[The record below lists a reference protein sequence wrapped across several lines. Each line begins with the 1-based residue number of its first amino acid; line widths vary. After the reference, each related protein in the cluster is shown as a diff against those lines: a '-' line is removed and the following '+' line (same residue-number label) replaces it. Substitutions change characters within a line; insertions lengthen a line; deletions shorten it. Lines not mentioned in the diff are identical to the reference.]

1 MIEELERLV
10 KQINDQAL
18 RDKVLEFVRRPS
30 FKFGDIESDFSI
42 SESPA
47 SVFRHHSY
55 KHGLLEHTVSV
66 TMLGITLCDILEKVY
81 GAKANRDIV
90 IAGCVLHDLM
100 KGPLYEETEDG
111 GYTVSKLGSTIDHI
125 SLMVSELNRRGF
137 PIEVIHAVAAHHAEF
152 NVLHPTTLEALIVH
166 IADIADSRLNGK
178 ILEAARHLVKEAMGE
193 SVKSLNLKDSLELL
207 RIASKESLS
216 SVKKYVEEN
225 ILRRTSSRR
234 TSFP

>member
-10 KQINDQAL
+10 KQISDPAL
-18 RDKVLEFVRRPS
+18 RGKVLEFIRNPS
-30 FKFGDIESDFSI
+30 FKLGDLQRDFSI

-55 KHGLLEHTVSV
+55 RHGLLEHTISV
-66 TMLGITLCDILEKVY
+66 TVLGITLCEVLEKVY
-81 GAKANRDIV
+81 GVKADRDVV

-100 KGPLYEETEDG
+100 KAPLYEETEDG
-111 GYTVSKLGSTIDHI
+111 CYTVSRLGEKIDHI

-166 IADIADSRLNGK
+166 VADIADSRLNGK
-178 ILEAARHLVKEAMGE
+178 ILEAARRLIKEAMGE
-193 SVKSLNLKDSLELL
+193 GVKSINLKDSLELL
-207 RIASKESLS
+207 KIASREGLS

-225 ILRRTSSRR
+225 ILSADE
-234 TSFP
+234 

>member
-10 KQINDQAL
+10 KQISDPAL
-18 RDKVLEFVRRPS
+18 RGKVLEFIRNPS
-30 FKFGDIESDFSI
+30 FKLGDLQRDFSI

-55 KHGLLEHTVSV
+55 RHGLLEHTISV
-66 TMLGITLCDILEKVY
+66 TVLGITLCEVLEKVY
-81 GAKANRDIV
+81 GVKADRDVV

-100 KGPLYEETEDG
+100 KAPLYEETEDG
-111 GYTVSKLGSTIDHI
+111 CYTVSRLGEKIDHI

-166 IADIADSRLNGK
+166 VADIADSRLNGK
-178 ILEAARHLVKEAMGE
+178 ILDAARRLIKEAMGE
-193 SVKSLNLKDSLELL
+193 GVKSINLKDSLELL
-207 RIASKESLS
+207 KIASREGLS

-225 ILRRTSSRR
+225 ILSADE
-234 TSFP
+234 

>member
-10 KQINDQAL
+10 KQISDPAL
-18 RDKVLEFVRRPS
+18 RGKVLEFIRNPS
-30 FKFGDIESDFSI
+30 FKLGDLQRDFSI

-55 KHGLLEHTVSV
+55 RHGLLEHTISV
-66 TMLGITLCDILEKVY
+66 TILGITLCEVLEKVY
-81 GAKANRDIV
+81 GVKADRDVV

-100 KGPLYEETEDG
+100 KAPLYEETEDG
-111 GYTVSKLGSTIDHI
+111 CYTVSRLGEKIDHI

-166 IADIADSRLNGK
+166 VADIADSRLNGK
-178 ILEAARHLVKEAMGE
+178 ILDAARRLIKEAMGE
-193 SVKSLNLKDSLELL
+193 GVKSINLKDSLELL
-207 RIASKESLS
+207 KIASREGLS

-225 ILRRTSSRR
+225 ILSADE
-234 TSFP
+234 

>member
-10 KQINDQAL
+10 KQISDPAL
-18 RDKVLEFVRRPS
+18 RGKVLEFIRSPS
-30 FKFGDIESDFSI
+30 FKLGDLQRDFSI

-55 KHGLLEHTVSV
+55 RHGLLEHTISV
-66 TMLGITLCDILEKVY
+66 TILGITLCEVLEKVY
-81 GAKANRDIV
+81 GAKADRDVV

-100 KGPLYEETEDG
+100 KAPLYEETEDG
-111 GYTVSKLGSTIDHI
+111 CYTVSRLGEKIDHI

-166 IADIADSRLNGK
+166 VADIADSRLNGK
-178 ILEAARHLVKEAMGE
+178 ILEAARRLIKEAMGE
-193 SVKSLNLKDSLELL
+193 GVKSINLKDSLELL
-207 RIASKESLS
+207 KIASREGLS

-225 ILRRTSSRR
+225 ILSADE
-234 TSFP
+234 

>member
-10 KQINDQAL
+10 KQISDPAL
-18 RDKVLEFVRRPS
+18 RGKVLEFIRKPS
-30 FKFGDIESDFSI
+30 FKLGDLQRDFSI

-55 KHGLLEHTVSV
+55 RHGLLEHTISV
-66 TMLGITLCDILEKVY
+66 TVLGITLCEVLEKVY
-81 GAKANRDIV
+81 GVKADRDVV

-100 KGPLYEETEDG
+100 KAPLYEETEDG
-111 GYTVSKLGSTIDHI
+111 CYTVSRLGEKIDHI

-166 IADIADSRLNGK
+166 VADIADSRLNGK
-178 ILEAARHLVKEAMGE
+178 ILDAARRLIKEAMGE
-193 SVKSLNLKDSLELL
+193 GVKSINLKDSLELL
-207 RIASKESLS
+207 KIASREGLS

-225 ILRRTSSRR
+225 ILSADE
-234 TSFP
+234 

>member
-10 KQINDQAL
+10 KQISDPAL
-18 RDKVLEFVRRPS
+18 RGKVLEFIRNPS
-30 FKFGDIESDFSI
+30 FKLGDLQRDFSI

-55 KHGLLEHTVSV
+55 RHGLLEHTISV
-66 TMLGITLCDILEKVY
+66 TILGITLCEVLEKVY
-81 GAKANRDIV
+81 GVKADRDVV

-100 KGPLYEETEDG
+100 KAPLYEETEDG
-111 GYTVSKLGSTIDHI
+111 CYTVSRLGEKIDHI

-166 IADIADSRLNGK
+166 VADIADSRLNGK
-178 ILEAARHLVKEAMGE
+178 ILEAARRLIKEAMGE
-193 SVKSLNLKDSLELL
+193 GVKSINLKDSLELL
-207 RIASKESLS
+207 KIASREGLS

-225 ILRRTSSRR
+225 ILSADE
-234 TSFP
+234 